1 MKVDIDAIIDSDAL
15 KMLIDHFNYS
25 IKDINSYDELTD
37 DEKMII
43 DKELF
48 YKVTI
53 SHSVSELSE
62 LNGEDIADI
71 IKELEK

>member
-1 MKVDIDAIIDSDAL
+1 MKVDIDAIIDSDVL

-53 SHSVSELSE
+53 SHSVSELPK

>member
-1 MKVDIDAIIDSDAL
+1 MKVDIDAIIDSDVL

-53 SHSVSELSE
+53 SPSVSELPE
-62 LNGEDIADI
+62 LNAEDIADI

>member
-1 MKVDIDAIIDSDAL
+1 MKVDIDAIIDSDVL

-53 SHSVSELSE
+53 SHSVSELLE
-62 LNGEDIADI
+62 LNEENIADI

>member
-1 MKVDIDAIIDSDAL
+1 MKVDIDAIIDSDVL

-53 SHSVSELSE
+53 SHSVSELLE
-62 LNGEDIADI
+62 LNAENIADI

>member
-1 MKVDIDAIIDSDAL
+1 MKVDIDAIIDSDVL

-53 SHSVSELSE
+53 SHSVSELPE
-62 LNGEDIADI
+62 LNAENIADI

>member
-62 LNGEDIADI
+62 LNGEGISDI